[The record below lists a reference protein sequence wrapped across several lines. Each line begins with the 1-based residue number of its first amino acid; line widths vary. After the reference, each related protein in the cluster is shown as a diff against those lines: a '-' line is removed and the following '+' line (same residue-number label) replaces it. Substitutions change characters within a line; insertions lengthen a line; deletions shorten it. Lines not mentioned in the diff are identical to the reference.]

1 MINRRRF
8 TSATLA
14 FAAASPNIL
23 RAGRPNGVVVVGA
36 GAAGLTAAYHL
47 RRAGLDVQLL
57 EASNRWGGRIRRL
70 SGFCDVPLD
79 LGAEWIH
86 DDPTVLGEIIGQGAD
101 TLGIAT
107 LEYRPETY
115 QFWQNGRLRDFN
127 LLRHA
132 YAEVKFYDTTW
143 YGFFERFVLPSVK
156 DTLRLNTPV
165 SLVDLSGDGVAVRTI
180 SGQVFQADKVLVT
193 APLSILQTGQ
203 IIISSAATKARLKEL
218 RNIQFG
224 VGFKVFMKFRERF
237 YPDILFEGSR
247 LSALS
252 DGWNEK
258 TYYDAAFGK
267 PTDENL
273 LGLFTAWDTPIPRSA
288 LSRPELVQD
297 VLLELEEMFGDVVG
311 QSLVSAQ
318 AQNWTKEPFIEGSYS
333 MSNFGS
339 SDIHD
344 ILSPVSNKLYF
355 AGEALGGEAQSTVHG
370 AAFSAIDTVRAILDR
385 Q

>member
-1 MINRRRF
+1 MINRRAF
-8 TSATLA
+8 TRASLA
-14 FAAASPNIL
+14 FAACPSLL
-23 RAGRPNGVVVVGA
+23 RAQQPKSVIIVGA
-36 GAAGLTAAYHL
+36 GAAGMTAAYHL
-47 RRAGLDVQLL
+47 TRAGIDVQLL
-57 EASNRWGGRIRRL
+57 EAAGRWGGRVRRL
-70 SGFCDVPLD
+70 SDFSDVPLD

-101 TLGIAT
+101 TLGVAT

-156 DTLRLNTPV
+156 HTLRLNTLV
-165 SLVDLSGDGVAVRTI
+165 THVDLEGAGVSVRTG
-180 SGQVFQADKVLVT
+180 SGQVFQADKVLITV
-193 APLSILQTGQ
+193 PISMLQKGQ
-203 IIISSAATKARLKEL
+203 ITTSSADANARFREL
-218 RNIQFG
+218 RDIQFG

-273 LGLFTAWDTPIPRSA
+273 LGLFTAWDTPIPRSS
-288 LSRPELVQD
+288 LSQTELIQD
-297 VLLELEEMFGDVVG
+297 VLLELEEMFGDVVS
-311 QSLVSAQ
+311 QSLVSAR
-318 AQNWTKEPFIEGSYS
+318 AQNWTREPFIEGSYS
-333 MSNFGS
+333 MSNFGP

-344 ILSPVSNKLYF
+344 ILSPVSNKLFF

-370 AAFSAIDTVRAILDR
+370 AAFSAIDAVPLLL
-385 Q
+385 QP